1 MRTQNEQTVIYTG
14 NPIQRSVQ
22 KPIMSVELI
31 KVTPYLAANYL
42 KHNSQNRKE
51 SSRNLLFLI
60 QQMKNDLFLENGES
74 IVFDKNMKLTD
85 GQHRLLAI
93 IKSGKSYNIPVVKGV
108 DIKSMATYDTGK
120 NRSSGDVLSLNGY
133 KQSTKLSALIK
144 TIYKYVDKGSK
155 TAITS
160 TTNRTETLTNQQ
172 VLEYCNKNY
181 DWLIEINNNINSIYQ
196 KSTLKVLSVTNLSLI
211 AYILG
216 GKTPSKEVYNFIKH
230 LCGVSKKDGTST
242 SYLYNRLHNSKIKKE
257 PLSFYWVLGMSIKS
271 WNYYI
276 DGNPSVRFYKFNI
289 EQNLPK
295 VNVNNN

>member
-1 MRTQNEQTVIYTG
+1 MRTQVLEKVGYNYVTKKENNITVSMVCI
-14 NPIQRSVQ
+14 
-22 KPIMSVELI
+22 
-31 KVTPYLAANYL
+31 TPEIAKYYLSYNT
-42 KHNSQNRKE
+42 KNRKQSE
-51 SSRNLLFLI
+51 KSIKFLVE
-60 QQMKNDLFLENGES
+60 QMEKGLFLENGES

-181 DWLIEINNNINSIYQ
+181 DWLIEMNNNINSIYQ

-216 GKTPSKEVYNFIKH
+216 GKKPSKDVYSFIKH
-230 LCGVSKKDGTST
+230 LCGVSKKDGTAT